1 MELSRAV
8 KHAAT
13 LDDIYANCD
22 YITLHVPLTDE
33 TRGFINAETIAKM
46 KNSVRILNF
55 ARGELVNTG
64 DIINALAD
72 GKVAAY
78 ATDFLKDELIDATGV
93 ITIPP
98 SRSFYTGI

>member
-1 MELSRAV
+1 MLVANAAHSLGMEVYGYDPFLSVDAAWKLSRAV

-46 KNSVRILNF
+46 K
-55 ARGELVNTG
+55 ELGAHT
-64 DIINALAD
+64 
-72 GKVAAY
+72 
-78 ATDFLKDELIDATGV
+78 
-93 ITIPP
+93 
-98 SRSFYTGI
+98 